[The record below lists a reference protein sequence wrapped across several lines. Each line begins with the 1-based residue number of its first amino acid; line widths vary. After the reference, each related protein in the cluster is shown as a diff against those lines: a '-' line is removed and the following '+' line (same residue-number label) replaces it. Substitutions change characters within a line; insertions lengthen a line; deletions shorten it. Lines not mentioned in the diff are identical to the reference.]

1 MKRKYNGNEN
11 GHIQIYQSPFRI
23 FSFPFSFPV
32 KESKFFPLTDISVSV
47 SVYHTEA
54 CHITVLSTFS
64 FSTAVH
70 ADYCMVLLTSDKF
83 LLLLPESDTPRDQQ
97 PRRRTRAKS
106 AILQAVEDKVSVLD
120 KMRGTRS
127 EEASLYSREHELD
140 EDERQEAAEEAEDA
154 NDEEKE
160 EGKEEEE
167 VEEEQLIEYSCC
179 SRCQYSYIVCR
190 FLL

>member
-1 MKRKYNGNEN
+1 
-11 GHIQIYQSPFRI
+11 
-23 FSFPFSFPV
+23 
-32 KESKFFPLTDISVSV
+32 
-47 SVYHTEA
+47 
-54 CHITVLSTFS
+54 VLSTFS
-64 FSTAVH
+64 FSTAVR

-140 EDERQEAAEEAEDA
+140 EKDREGERQEAAEEAEDD

-160 EGKEEEE
+160 EGKEEEG
-167 VEEEQLIEYSCC
+167 VEEEQLVEYSCC
-179 SRCQYSYIVCR
+179 SRCQYSCIVCR